1 MKSQQRTG
9 PLDAYVWMQSF
20 DSSVYKLSDY
30 DQNHPSRKTE
40 SQEEAASVLVDG
52 AKRRHVI
59 PSLGQLL
66 SVFIPNPHEVPSSV
80 FVQQTLFTSVSYLPF
95 RATTP
100 SQSALSLPSFRLWA
114 PIVEVA

>member
-1 MKSQQRTG
+1 
-9 PLDAYVWMQSF
+9 MQSF

-30 DQNHPSRKTE
+30 GQNHQARKTE

-66 SVFIPNPHEVPSSV
+66 SVFIPNPDEAPSPA
-80 FVQQTLFTSVSYLPF
+80 FMQQTAVTSVSCHPF
-95 RATTP
+95 LATTP
-100 SQSALSLPSFRLWA
+100 FQSALSLPSFRLWA
-114 PIVEVA
+114 PIVEAA